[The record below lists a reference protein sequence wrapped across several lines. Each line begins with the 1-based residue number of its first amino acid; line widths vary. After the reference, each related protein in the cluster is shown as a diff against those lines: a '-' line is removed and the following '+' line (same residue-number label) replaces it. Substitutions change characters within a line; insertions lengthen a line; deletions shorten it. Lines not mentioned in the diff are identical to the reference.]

1 MANWPGRRSLSLPWP
16 IKHEHESL
24 RAPFPRLCTLHLPL
38 VSACTAARETR
49 RRAIAGHPALP
60 DAGEQSLGILA
71 SSLASRS
78 AAQEPDTWSPSF
90 PAEPSRRCL
99 LPSTAGIDLPHRHFF
114 DAVPSP
120 EASLGGE
127 HRASPFLCVF

>member
-78 AAQEPDTWSPSF
+78 AAQEPDAWSPSF
-90 PAEPSRRCL
+90 PAGPSRGR
-99 LPSTAGIDLPHRHFF
+99 SAA
-114 DAVPSP
+114 AVFYLRSP
-120 EASLGGE
+120 TSISATTTSPPLF
-127 HRASPFLCVF
+127 ASP